1 MDHPPVP
8 DVTFRGPCLVA
19 LGLSPMSYH
28 GSPMLAITYETRYVL
43 RDTQST
49 SVVRLSRV

>member
-8 DVTFRGPCLVA
+8 DVMFRGPCLVA